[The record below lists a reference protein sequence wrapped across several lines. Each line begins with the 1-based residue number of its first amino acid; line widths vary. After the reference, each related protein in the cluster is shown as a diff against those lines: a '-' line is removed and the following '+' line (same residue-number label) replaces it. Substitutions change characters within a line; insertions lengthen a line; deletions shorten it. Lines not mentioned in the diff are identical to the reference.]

1 MMQQPFRVT
10 GRFFQFLWF
19 CVSTLWDFWRHVRPE
34 ERRLGRRDYRRRAEW
49 SHRHARRLARV
60 LRMKVESEGSVP
72 AAQILCANHLG
83 YLDIVA
89 LVAVTPMVFVSKA
102 EVRNWPIVG
111 WLTQCAGTIYLQRE
125 RKGDLLDVVKQFDPV
140 IEAGVPVVVFLEGT
154 SSGGDDVLPFRPS
167 LLAPAV
173 QAGWSVAPVG
183 LDYSVSEGSVAKD
196 VAYWG
201 DMTFGPHFV
210 NLLGRTW
217 LGARVAFGVAR
228 SAGPDR
234 KVLAKALRDEVVGL
248 RRPTAGER
256 PAE

>member
-1 MMQQPFRVT
+1 
-10 GRFFQFLWF
+10 
-19 CVSTLWDFWRHVRPE
+19 
-34 ERRLGRRDYRRRAEW
+34 
-49 SHRHARRLARV
+49 
-60 LRMKVESEGSVP
+60 
-72 AAQILCANHLG
+72 
-83 YLDIVA
+83 
-89 LVAVTPMVFVSKA
+89 MVFVSKA

-173 QAGWSVAPVG
+173 EAGSSVAPVG